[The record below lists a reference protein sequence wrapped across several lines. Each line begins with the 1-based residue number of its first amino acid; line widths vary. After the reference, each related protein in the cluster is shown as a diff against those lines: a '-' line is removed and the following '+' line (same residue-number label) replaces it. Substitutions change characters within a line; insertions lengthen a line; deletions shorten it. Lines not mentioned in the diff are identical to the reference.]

1 MVGAL
6 GSPVLFEVRKAPGA
20 PGVWEIQWVC
30 TEAPGLER
38 WRDEDGGGG
47 LRMEEG
53 CAPILPATSSQ
64 ILQMCLGSCLGTEVT
79 KQLGSALRFSV
90 QSSENPVF

>member
-30 TEAPGLER
+30 TETPGLER

-47 LRMEEG
+47 MRTDVVQPFQPPAPKSCK
-53 CAPILPATSSQ
+53 CA
-64 ILQMCLGSCLGTEVT
+64 LG
-79 KQLGSALRFSV
+79 AAWV
-90 QSSENPVF
+90 QR

>member
-1 MVGAL
+1 
-6 GSPVLFEVRKAPGA
+6 
-20 PGVWEIQWVC
+20 
-30 TEAPGLER
+30 
-38 WRDEDGGGG
+38 
-47 LRMEEG
+47 MEEG